1 MHRFVIYCQML
12 TMNVHCYI
20 LLYTV
25 NCAIVYGG
33 MYTPPVQVHLP
44 QMLVYHT
51 ICVSSLPVDTLTG
64 LSEWAEQHSHCM
76 TDTCDC
82 WNIPM
87 VDALLPHASHG
98 PGQDV
103 LLADKP

>member
-1 MHRFVIYCQML
+1 MAR
-12 TMNVHCYI
+12 
-20 LLYTV
+20 
-25 NCAIVYGG
+25 A
-33 MYTPPVQVHLP
+33 
-44 QMLVYHT
+44 
-51 ICVSSLPVDTLTG
+51 TLT
-64 LSEWAEQHSHCM
+64 LYM

-103 LLADKP
+103 LLAGKP